1 MVVRFALAG
10 SVVRRRGARALLV
23 GSLALVA
30 FGALGFVLGDSLAIY
45 FAARLL
51 MGLGSGGI
59 WIGVTFDTLE
69 RWPGQEYLCMSR
81 IFAAYSVGGL
91 IGPTLGAFGGIR
103 GPFLAYL
110 ALLLAALPLV
120 LLVREPQARREFAAD
135 RAVLRTRGF
144 RVASAA
150 ILFAVLALGVLDGVL
165 PLHVAERLSQAQ
177 IGGLYVGA
185 SLIVAVSAAAAGGMR
200 PRPLVFAAVLL
211 AVAGTSLAGMAADV
225 PLWLLALALALA
237 AVGIGLANT
246 GSLGLLVDAVPV
258 QRIVTGMVVWSQIG
272 IVGYLL
278 GPLAGGIVAD
288 SLGYTFVGTVSA
300 LAGLL
305 VVALLR
311 TPPLA
316 GDPPAPGRRKRHL
329 TPGRA
334 RDQQCTPKSAGTLE
348 VGESPSGSDER
359 LADAGQA
366 VVGESVVDP
375 GRPLLA
381 LQQTGLVEDLEV
393 VADGRL
399 GESERFDEVACAGL
413 TVGARAQEAQHLESG
428 GVGDGLQ
435 GSAEALG
442 LVAVEWAV
450 SREGRAAVVGP
461 VRGVCP
467 SGLRCG

>member
-1 MVVRFALAG
+1 MTPSRGARAAYPLLLALGALDATGYSVIVPVAPAIADATGAGPATIGLLVASFPAGMVVGFALAG

-120 LLVREPQARREFAAD
+120 LLVGEPQARREFAAD

-144 RVASAA
+144 WVASAA
-150 ILFAVLALGVLDGVL
+150 ILFAVLALGVLEGVL
-165 PLHVAERLSQAQ
+165 PLHFAERLSQAQ

-185 SLIVAVSAAAAGGMR
+185 SLIVAASAAAVGGMR
-200 PRPLVFAAVLL
+200 PRPLVFVAVLL

-225 PLWLLALALALA
+225 PLWLLALALA
-237 AVGIGLANT
+237 AVGIGMANT
-246 GSLGLLVDAVPV
+246 GSLGLLVEAVPM
-258 QRIVTGMVVWSQIG
+258 QRIVTAMVVWSQLG
-272 IVGYLL
+272 IVGYLP

-288 SLGYTFVGTVSA
+288 GLGYAFVGTVSA
-300 LAGLL
+300 VAGLL

-311 TPPLA
+311 TPRSPVTR
-316 GDPPAPGRRKRHL
+316 PP
-329 TPGRA
+329 
-334 RDQQCTPKSAGTLE
+334 
-348 VGESPSGSDER
+348 
-359 LADAGQA
+359 
-366 VVGESVVDP
+366 
-375 GRPLLA
+375 
-381 LQQTGLVEDLEV
+381 
-393 VADGRL
+393 
-399 GESERFDEVACAGL
+399 
-413 TVGARAQEAQHLESG
+413 EA
-428 GVGDGLQ
+428 
-435 GSAEALG
+435 AT
-442 LVAVEWAV
+442 
-450 SREGRAAVVGP
+450 
-461 VRGVCP
+461 RGN
-467 SGLRCG
+467 